1 MDLSRGG
8 FLSLVPQLVR
18 DPCWTICHPYFYQDI
33 LRTINKSVIAAW
45 TGWNLNVRSMSRS
58 PLRSTSVGQW
68 NVSVLYLLLYLR
80 RCGTELRLH
89 KQPDITGKK
98 KKSYVAIDLY
108 NHEHALTRTSRNIV
122 RMISLTA
129 SNLHGTPPSFDII
142 MCRHVYSRNVYYF

>member
-1 MDLSRGG
+1 MYKIVTNKNTFVECQSRTASDMDLSRGG

-89 KQPDITGKK
+89 KRPDITGRKK
-98 KKSYVAIDLY
+98 KKLRGYRLI
-108 NHEHALTRTSRNIV
+108 
-122 RMISLTA
+122 
-129 SNLHGTPPSFDII
+129 
-142 MCRHVYSRNVYYF
+142 